1 MYFARACRVGKCT
14 FKLQT
19 LGIKTRSIIRPLQLK
34 SVQEGLL
41 NLSFLEQ
48 VIYFS
53 DSYIL

>member
-14 FKLQT
+14 FKT

-41 NLSFLEQ
+41 NLSLLEQ